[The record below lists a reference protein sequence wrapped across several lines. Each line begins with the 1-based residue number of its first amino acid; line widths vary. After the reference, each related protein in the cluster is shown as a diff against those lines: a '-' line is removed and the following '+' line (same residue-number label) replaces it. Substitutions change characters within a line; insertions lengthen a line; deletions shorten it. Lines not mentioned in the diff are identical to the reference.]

1 MWHCDRER
9 LGQPAAAFFGSTSC
23 DICLDVGAER
33 AAAQGHGRR
42 IAPLRHAAAGLPGTR
57 TSGRKGAVLPT
68 GGPGAFGTG
77 VADAALAWLAEPGG
91 VQRVLL

>member
-1 MWHCDRER
+1 MFTRPATGADPE
-9 LGQPAAAFFGSTSC
+9 AAAGAGSGLWHVATGSAGT
-23 DICLDVGAER
+23 L
-33 AAAQGHGRR
+33 
-42 IAPLRHAAAGLPGTR
+42 GLPGTR

-77 VADAALAWLAEPGG
+77 VADAALAWLAQPGG